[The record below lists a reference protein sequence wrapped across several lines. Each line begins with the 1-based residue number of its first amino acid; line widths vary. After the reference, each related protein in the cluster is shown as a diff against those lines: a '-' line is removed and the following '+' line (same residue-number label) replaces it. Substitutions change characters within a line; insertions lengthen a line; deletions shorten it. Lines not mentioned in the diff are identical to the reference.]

1 MFNKADIEKYFSAEK
16 TFSGIFMIVAA
27 AAIVLAIVLFFAG
40 KSNAYKGAAVVIV
53 VLSIIQLA
61 ASYTVYKRSD
71 GDRKRLT
78 YAYDMN
84 PPLLKN
90 TELPRMEK
98 VEKTFT
104 ILLIGEVV
112 LLLAGIGLFL
122 YFKDNEQL
130 AFWKG
135 LGLAL
140 AIEAAVM
147 LGADMYAKSNAGT
160 YIKGLKLYAEA
171 PASAV

>member
-16 TFSGIFMIVAA
+16 SFSGFFMIIAA
-27 AAIVLAIVLFFAG
+27 AAIVLAIILFFAG
-40 KSNAYKGAAVVIV
+40 KSNAFKGAAIV
-53 VLSIIQLA
+53 LIIMSIIQLA

-84 PPLLKN
+84 PPVLKN

-112 LLLAGIGLFL
+112 LLLAGVGLFL
-122 YFKDNEQL
+122 YFRDNEQL

-135 LGLAL
+135 FGLAL

-147 LGADMYAKSNAGT
+147 LGADLYARGNAT
-160 YIKGLKLYAEA
+160 KYINGLKAYAEA